1 MKKSLIILLAL
12 FAVLSVSAQRRGKK
26 VQQPKFT
33 VTAQEAMAAYDFS
46 LAEEIL
52 EHQIAELT
60 KKKQPTIH
68 EEELLETV
76 RKSQHHK

>member
-12 FAVLSVSAQRRGKK
+12 FAVLSASAQRRGKK
-26 VQQPKFT
+26 VQQPKYT

-60 KKKQPTIH
+60 KKNFSKRFASHNSSFMPQN
-68 EEELLETV
+68 
-76 RKSQHHK
+76 K

>member
-12 FAVLSVSAQRRGKK
+12 FAVFSASAQRRGKK
-26 VQQPKFT
+26 VQQPKYT

-76 RKSQHHK
+76 RK